1 MPDTAQLRQA
11 LPKQARDWL
20 DRALRRLDAQPQALT
35 ELFPQ
40 LARKLGR
47 DLLGGGKI
55 IEGTAVVDL
64 GAWRLC
70 DAGGFALLQRAD
82 PQGELI
88 VDLFLH
94 GDLEERTIALRSAA
108 RLPISTATLQLLE
121 EVQRTNTVR
130 HFEAAICETNLAV
143 RALEHPHFDE
153 TAFNRL
159 ILKLAFLDL
168 PLDRV
173 FEAEQKAN
181 PTLSRMLHALATER
195 QAAGR
200 SVWADTDHLIAL
212 APMVVDPESP

>member
-1 MPDTAQLRQA
+1 MLDPAQLRQV
-11 LPKQARDWL
+11 LPERARDWL
-20 DRALRRLDAQPQALT
+20 DRALQRLETKPDTLT

-47 DLLGGGKI
+47 DLLGGGKVRD
-55 IEGTAVVDL
+55 GGALVDL
-64 GAWRLC
+64 GAWHLC
-70 DAGGFALLQRAD
+70 DAGGFALLKRSD
-82 PQGELI
+82 PGDDLV

-94 GDLEERTIALRSAA
+94 GDLEERTIVLRSLAL
-108 RLPISTATLQLLE
+108 LPITTATLRLLE

-143 RALEHPHFDE
+143 RALEHPHFDQ

-200 SVWADTDHLIAL
+200 SVWADTDRLIAR
-212 APMVVDPESP
+212 APMVTDPETP